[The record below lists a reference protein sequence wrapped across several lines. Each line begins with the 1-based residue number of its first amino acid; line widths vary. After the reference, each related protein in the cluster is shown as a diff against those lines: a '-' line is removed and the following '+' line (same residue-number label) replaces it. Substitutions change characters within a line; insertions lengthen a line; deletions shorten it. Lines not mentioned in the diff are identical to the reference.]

1 MLQQSGS
8 FLRMLPTPFCHARLG
23 MLALL
28 LSGLGQAAA
37 SPASDQVARRVRA
50 HDTFLADD
58 LMEGRGT
65 GTRGYDLAAL
75 YVAAQFRRL
84 GLEPGADG
92 GVYRQEIAFVETTIS
107 VEGGRLVVKAAGK
120 EDALAAVNDMVVAVS
135 AGQTS
140 AEVTAPA
147 VFVGYGVHAPE
158 LNYDDFAGVDLHGK
172 IAVILS
178 GSPARFPSEQRA
190 HHAQTDQKRS
200 LLVRAGAVG
209 VVTIIT
215 PSDLARRPWALTVSG
230 SRFPAMRL
238 LDSAGKIVEG
248 FPELQAGAMVSA
260 TSATRIFAAAP
271 HPLAEAFAAAERS
284 EPQSYPLNAS
294 LTLAGTATVRT
305 IKSANVLGLL
315 PGTDPALADE
325 PVVLTAHL
333 DHIGI
338 GPAFNGD
345 TIYNGAMDN
354 GMGSS
359 ILLAVAEELSA
370 GPRLRHPVL
379 FAAVTG
385 EEKGLL
391 GSRYLAAH
399 PPAAVRR
406 FAANVNMDM
415 PLFFGAARDVI
426 AFGAEHSTLRE
437 VLAMVAARYGLE
449 VSPDPMPEENIF
461 VRSDQYPFV
470 LQGVPAICLTPG
482 VKSVDP
488 KIDLA
493 AAGANFRK
501 NHYHRP
507 SDDLTLPIDWAA
519 TGPFALLLTDLT
531 REIANNPKDPTW
543 IQGDFFGERFGAS
556 RK

>member
-8 FLRMLPTPFCHARLG
+8 FLRMLSTPICHARLG

-28 LSGLGQAAA
+28 LSGFGQAVA
-37 SPASDQVARRVRA
+37 SPASDVVARRVHA

-92 GVYRQEIAFVETTIS
+92 GVYRQEIGFVETTIS
-107 VEGGRLVVKAAGK
+107 VEGGRLIVKIAGK
-120 EDALAAVNDMVVAVS
+120 DDALAAVNDMVVAVS

-158 LNYDDFAGVDLHGK
+158 LNYDDFTGVDLRGK

-238 LDSAGKIVEG
+238 LDSAGKIVDG

-260 TSATRIFAAAP
+260 TAATRIFAAAP
-271 HPLAEAFAAAERS
+271 HPLAEAFAAAKRS
-284 EPQSYPLNAS
+284 EPQSYPLNAT

-305 IKSANVLGLL
+305 INSANVLGLL

-354 GMGSS
+354 GIGSS
-359 ILLAVAEELSA
+359 ILLAVAEELAA

-415 PLFFGAARDVI
+415 PLFFGVARDVI

-437 VLAMVAARYGLE
+437 VLASVAARNGLE

-482 VKSVDP
+482 LKSVDP

-493 AAGANFRK
+493 TAAANFGK

-507 SDDLTLPIDWAA
+507 SDDLSLPIDWAA

-543 IQGDFFGERFGAS
+543 IPSDFFGEHFGAS

>member
-1 MLQQSGS
+1 ML
-8 FLRMLPTPFCHARLG
+8 LTPICHARLG

-28 LSGLGQAAA
+28 LSGLCQTFA
-37 SPASDQVARRVRA
+37 SPATDLVARRVRA

-92 GVYRQEIAFVETTIS
+92 GTYRQEIGFVETTIS
-107 VEGGRLVVKAAGK
+107 VDGSRLVVKVAGK
-120 EDALAAVNDMVVAVS
+120 EDALAAVNDMVVAVA
-135 AGQTS
+135 AGQAS

-158 LNYDDFAGVDLHGK
+158 LKYDDFAGVDLHGK

-238 LDSAGKIVEG
+238 LDSAGKIVDG
-248 FPELQAGAMVSA
+248 YPELRAGATVSA
-260 TSATRIFAAAP
+260 PAASRIFAAAP

-284 EPQSYPLNAS
+284 EPQSYPLNAT

-354 GMGSS
+354 GIGSS
-359 ILLAVAEELSA
+359 ILLAVAEELAA

-379 FAAVTG
+379 FASVTG

-391 GSRYLAAH
+391 GSRHLAAH

-415 PLFFGAARDVI
+415 PLFFGASRDVV

-437 VLAMVAARYGLE
+437 VLAAVAARHGLE

-482 VKSVDP
+482 RKSLDP

-493 AAGANFRK
+493 AATLDFVK

-507 SDDLTLPIDWAA
+507 SDDLSLPIDWAA

-531 REIANNPKDPTW
+531 REIANNPKGPTW
-543 IQGDFFGERFGAS
+543 IPGDFFGERFGAG